1 MSLSQTA
8 APTAPIAPA
17 APPTASAAATHPLSS
32 LRTLAID
39 VALPLGSYFLLRDGL
54 GASLWLSLAVSSI
67 GPAARS
73 AWGLVRGTPNPLAGL
88 MLAVNI
94 AGIAV
99 SFLTGDPRLMI
110 AKDSV
115 VSSVIAFAI
124 LGSAAA
130 RRPLLSVGLKAYLT
144 RDTAE
149 RVAAWDR
156 LAERSRRF
164 RGLELL
170 FSGIWGTALLAECAA
185 RLIGAFTLPVATMAW
200 LGTVFTVG
208 AIGLAVM
215 LGGVAAVPMDDMIK
229 REMSENST
237 AG

>member
-1 MSLSQTA
+1 M
-8 APTAPIAPA
+8 TAPPK
-17 APPTASAAATHPLSS
+17 TTTHPLSP

-39 VALPLGSYFLLRDGL
+39 VAIPLGSYLLLRDGL
-54 GASLWLSLAVSSI
+54 GASLWLSLAVASI
-67 GPAARS
+67 GPAVRS
-73 AWGLVRGTPNPLAGL
+73 AWSLVGGTPNPLAWL

-130 RRPLLSVGLKAYLT
+130 GRPLLSVGLKAYLT
-144 RDTAE
+144 RDASD

-156 LAERSRRF
+156 LARHSRRF
-164 RGLELL
+164 RRLELR
-170 FSGIWGTALLAECAA
+170 FSAIWGTALLAECAA
-185 RLIGAFTLPVATMAW
+185 RLIGAGTLPVATMAW
-200 LGTVFTVG
+200 LGTVFTLG

-215 LGGVAAVPMDDMIK
+215 ISGVATVPMDAMIR
-229 REMSENST
+229 REMAADSA